1 MTKPGHQTS
10 EPKKHT
16 DWERNKFFSVDSFEG
31 EDVGNVDYTSSEF
44 TRSTPETES
53 HISSTPNGFM
63 GQEKLAIFDPMA
75 YKDQPNQPKRRSD
88 TFLSR
93 SESGRD
99 GNLWSDFGVGFGG
112 DGVGQI
118 QHNFESM
125 MMKFDSKKIS
135 GFHEKSAKDTNGKLK
150 AVKRKRKVV
159 NTGKEKP
166 IKNRICLQILI

>member
-1 MTKPGHQTS
+1 MIVKSQQNRI
-10 EPKKHT
+10 EL
-16 DWERNKFFSVDSFEG
+16 V
-31 EDVGNVDYTSSEF
+31 
-44 TRSTPETES
+44 TRPVT
-53 HISSTPNGFM
+53 
-63 GQEKLAIFDPMA
+63 GQEKFAIFDPMA

-88 TFLSR
+88 TFMSR
-93 SESGRD
+93 SKSGRD

-135 GFHEKSAKDTNGKLK
+135 GFHEKSAKDTNMKLK

-159 NTGKEKP
+159 NSGK
-166 IKNRICLQILI
+166 KNL